1 MVKMKSDHLRLL
13 MLGLLLTRAQLGYT
27 QTTPGVKVLTLPES
41 IEMGLKNN
49 SFLRVSDTKTKL
61 AEARLRQV
69 KDDALPKAGTSV
81 QYSRLYTLSPFSMG
95 EDIHLPATHFDA
107 MIGMVS
113 ASKEIFDGFLDK
125 AKHETNE
132 ALIEASKMDAAKDRE
147 DIRYSIISI
156 YYNIYKISK
165 SEAIIDEN
173 MRLLSEREREANN
186 MFKEGILL
194 SNDLLKIQLQKSNLQ
209 LSKVDIKNAMD
220 VSLHNLA
227 VMVGLLDG
235 QAIAIDTNFV
245 IDYQV
250 KSFSAAGLVEQA
262 LNARY
267 ELKSSKFRIGVA
279 EGGLKQL
286 KSAYLPHVDFS
297 FMYLYLN
304 PVVEHKF
311 FPPKEGFLQAVNLGL
326 SVKYNIASLYNMKG
340 KMQEAKLNI
349 EQAKNAVAVQNDQ
362 VRTEV
367 YAQLKGFQSAREKIG
382 VAETAFAQAQRS
394 FKLSSSQFRNGLLL
408 SGDLMQSQNLML
420 QSQLN
425 LLQSRID
432 AQLAF
437 YRLEKATG
445 GAIQ

>member
-1 MVKMKSDHLRLL
+1 MKKDHLRPI
-13 MLGLLLTRAQLGYT
+13 MLGLLLAGAQCGFA
-27 QTTPGVKVLTLPES
+27 QTAPKVLTLPES

-49 SFLRVSDTKTKL
+49 SFLRISDTRTEL

-69 KDDALPKAGTSV
+69 KDDALPKAGASV
-81 QYSRLYTLSPFSMG
+81 QYSRLYTLSPFTMS

-147 DIRYSIISI
+147 DIRYNIISL

-194 SNDLLKIQLQKSNLQ
+194 SNDLLKIQLQKSNLE
-209 LSKVDIKNAMD
+209 LSKVDVRNAMD

-227 VMVGLLDG
+227 VMVGLPDG
-235 QAIAIDTNFV
+235 QEIAIDTNFV
-245 IDYQV
+245 MDNQV
-250 KSFSAAGLVEQA
+250 TSSAPGLVEQA

-267 ELKSSKFRIGVA
+267 ELKSSKFRIGAA

-326 SVKYNIASLYNMKG
+326 SVKYNIGSLYNMKG
-340 KMQEAKLNI
+340 RMQEAKLNI
-349 EQAKNAVAVQNDQ
+349 RQAENAVAAQSDQ
-362 VRTEV
+362 IRTEV

-382 VAETAFAQAQRS
+382 VSQTALAQAQRS
-394 FKLSSSQFRNGLLL
+394 FELSSSQFRNGLLL
-408 SGDLMQSQNLML
+408 SGDLMQSQNLLL

-432 AQLAF
+432 AQLAY
-437 YRLEKATG
+437 YRLEKATAG
-445 GAIQ
+445 SVQ